1 MGTGLFRQV
10 AIFVVVLVALRA
22 LFGWQIS
29 VVGSLAVTAIVYL
42 VTAALSPSPTGDDR
56 ETD

>member
-1 MGTGLFRQV
+1 MRSGLFKQV

-29 VVGSLAVTAIVYL
+29 VVGSLVVTAIVYL
-42 VTAALSPSPTGDDR
+42 VTAALSRSPNGDDR